1 MNDMLYLY
9 NVLLLPHCDR
19 LWGDRDRDL
28 EQLQEPERE
37 EEYEYL
43 LLLGGERDTEGEDLE
58 EEQDEELEL
67 LLERQRR
74 YLERKEEDI
83 PVMNKRK
90 LKPPEYDDEDDGLD
104 WQSNLFLDG
113 ECDLDRDLEEW
124 ESDSELLDM
133 GLGER
138 WDLLFLDRPVLLSLG
153 LDLGLGVREAPC
165 RRYDLPKGPL
175 LEFASLASVS
185 SRAGEASGV
194 SSIELSS
201 TPSGLWSRGF
211 VSGTYCVLVEPAAF
225 VVDWAD
231 DIRAAV
237 GVCVVVAAGL
247 MGLIV
252 IKDCCLTFQR
262 LPGSPVLLLGRQ

>member
-1 MNDMLYLY
+1 
-9 NVLLLPHCDR
+9 
-19 LWGDRDRDL
+19 
-28 EQLQEPERE
+28 
-37 EEYEYL
+37 
-43 LLLGGERDTEGEDLE
+43 
-58 EEQDEELEL
+58 
-67 LLERQRR
+67 
-74 YLERKEEDI
+74 
-83 PVMNKRK
+83 MNKRK
-90 LKPPEYDDEDDGLD
+90 LKPTEYDEDDGLD

-138 WDLLFLDRPVLLSLG
+138 WDLLFLDRPALLSLG

-165 RRYDLPKGPL
+165 WRYDLPKGPL
-175 LEFASLASVS
+175 LELVSLTSVS

-194 SSIELSS
+194 SRTELSS
-201 TPSGLWSRGF
+201 IPSGLWSRGF
-211 VSGTYCVLVEPAAF
+211 VSGTYCVLVAPAAF